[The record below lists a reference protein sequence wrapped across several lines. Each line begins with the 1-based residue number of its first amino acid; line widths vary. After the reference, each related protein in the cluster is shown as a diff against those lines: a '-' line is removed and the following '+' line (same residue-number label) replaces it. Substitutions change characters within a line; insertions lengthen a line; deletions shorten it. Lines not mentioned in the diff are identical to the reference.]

1 MNKIKFVNEW
11 FSLMFKLIK
20 ASRGYQYKISKGGH
34 MNRSLFSMKNPAD
47 NMTTMHLFRIL
58 INWAMVCKQT
68 DRNDEF
74 MENWM
79 KLGLMIRDFAESPDA
94 DKLNNMFDINQK

>member
-34 MNRSLFSMKNPAD
+34 MNRSLFNMKNPAD

-58 INWAMVCKQT
+58 INWAMVCKQS

-74 MENWM
+74 MENWI